1 MYQPSTKQPL
11 TLHTHSFEE
20 PRRCRVVHIARR
32 PHPVDRRLRQGP
44 LDDGRHRF
52 THEALTP
59 PASRERITQI
69 HCTYAHADFDQSH
82 ERAIVLRPET
92 PRKGGPLD
100 PDAFASAQEFLRLRN
115 TTMWRP
121 GHVLGNGW
129 VASVVIKHNL
139 RVHNSGRFGQEPRR
153 LPRSF
158 RYRHVLWSDV
168 FIARLWQ
175 RPFHPTRCPR
185 PACRERS

>member
-44 LDDGRHRF
+44 LDDGRHRL

-69 HCTYAHADFDQSH
+69 NCTCSHADFDQSH
-82 ERAIVLRPET
+82 ERAIVLAPDA
-92 PRKGGPLD
+92 PRKRGPLD
-100 PDAFASAQEFLRLRN
+100 PYALTSAQKFLLLRD

-121 GHVLGNGW
+121 GHVLGNGS
-129 VASVVIKHNL
+129 VASVVVEHNL
-139 RVHNSGRFGQEPRR
+139 RIRNSGRFGQEPRG

-158 RYRHVLWSDV
+158 
-168 FIARLWQ
+168 
-175 RPFHPTRCPR
+175 
-185 PACRERS
+185 